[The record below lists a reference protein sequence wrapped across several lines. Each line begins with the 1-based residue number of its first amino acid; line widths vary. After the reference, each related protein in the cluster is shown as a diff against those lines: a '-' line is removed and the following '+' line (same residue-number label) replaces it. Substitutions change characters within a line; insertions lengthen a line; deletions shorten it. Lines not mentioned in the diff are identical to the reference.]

1 VTFGL
6 TFEKFL
12 GYLVTQQGIE
22 ANRPDIRHPGR
33 EVSDCVKEVQMLN
46 GHLTTLNRFRS
57 TYKCK
62 LFFQAIENGVNFCW
76 NKDCEAAFQGLKKY
90 ISSLLSKPVTA
101 DTLFL
106 YLAISESAVSEALIW
121 EGGVQKPVYYVNKS
135 LLDAETRYQRMEM
148 MVLALFVISR
158 KLSITYGLSELSC

>member
-1 VTFGL
+1 
-6 TFEKFL
+6 
-12 GYLVTQQGIE
+12 
-22 ANRPDIRHPGR
+22 
-33 EVSDCVKEVQMLN
+33 M
-46 GHLTTLNRFRS
+46 
-57 TYKCK
+57 
-62 LFFQAIENGVNFCW
+62 
-76 NKDCEAAFQGLKKY
+76 
-90 ISSLLSKPVTA
+90 SSPLLSKPVTG

-106 YLAISESAVSEALIW
+106 YLAISESVVNEALIW